1 MGTILITGGSGLVG
15 RALTDLLLKK
25 GYQIIIL
32 TRKITDKNPRP
43 NLKYALWDIKKNVI
57 DIEAIQESDYIIH
70 LAGAGVV
77 DKKWTAAYQ
86 QEIIDSRV
94 KSSSLIIETLKSN
107 PNKIKAIISSSA
119 IGWYGPDLSS
129 NHRFVETDKHDDSF
143 LGNTCKL
150 WEESVEPAHQMG
162 IRVCKLRTG
171 IVLSTEGGALREFL
185 KPIKLGVAAILGS
198 GKQIVSWIHIN
209 DLCRMFLFA
218 IENEEMSGSYNAVAP
233 FPVTNKNLTLTLA
246 KQIKGIF
253 FIPSYV
259 PSFILKLMMGK
270 RSIEVL
276 KSCYVSSEKIS
287 KSGFTFFF
295 PSIEVALKDLFSKKL

>member
-1 MGTILITGGSGLVG
+1 METILITGGSGLVG
-15 RALTDLLLKK
+15 RTLTDLLLKK
-25 GYQIIIL
+25 GYQVIIL
-32 TRKITDKNPRP
+32 TRKITDKNPKP
-43 NLKYALWDIKKNVI
+43 NLKYALWDIKKNAV
-57 DIEAIQESDYIIH
+57 DVQAILESDYIIH

-77 DKKWTAAYQ
+77 DKKWTAVYQ
-86 QEIIDSRV
+86 QEIVDSRV
-94 KSSSLIIETLKSN
+94 NSSSLIIETLKNN
-107 PNKIKAIISSSA
+107 PNKVKALISSSA

-129 NHRFVETDKHDDSF
+129 NYQFVETDKHDNSF

-150 WEESVEPAHQMG
+150 WEDSVDPAQQMG

-171 IVLSTEGGALREFL
+171 IVLSTEGGALKEFL
-185 KPIKLGVAAILGS
+185 KPIKLGVAAILGN
-198 GKQIVSWIHIN
+198 GKQMVSWIHIN

-218 IENEEMSGSYNAVAP
+218 IENKDISGSYNAVAP
-233 FPVTNKNLTLTLA
+233 HPVSNKNLTLSLA
-246 KQIKGIF
+246 KQIKGRF
-253 FIPSYV
+253 FMPSYV

-276 KSCYVSSEKIS
+276 KSCYVSAEKIS

>member
-43 NLKYALWDIKKNVI
+43 NLKYALWDIKKNII

-94 KSSSLIIETLKSN
+94 NSSSLIIETLKSN

-129 NHRFVETDKHDDSF
+129 NHPFVETDKHDDSF

-171 IVLSTEGGALREFL
+171 IVLSTEGGALKEFL

-276 KSCYVSSEKIS
+276 KSCYVNSEKIS